1 MKNFSYIGLIII
13 LIVFGLLFIPKIVDR
28 VANNTQVE
36 SNRSVPAKP
45 LAYIKLNGEAKKVP
59 EFLMRNQD
67 SLLIG
72 NEDFR
77 GKVYL
82 AEFFFTRCPTIC
94 PIMNKNMKIL
104 DDRFG
109 DRQDFGIA
117 SFTIDP
123 DNDKPHVLKKY
134 AEDYGVKSQN
144 WHFLT
149 DKKSVVYELA
159 NSGFSIFAGIN
170 PAVAGGFEHQGRVY
184 VSFIIGVD
192 GRVIMVQPR
201 GPDKNLEKEA
211 RRIIENLP
219 QMIPGKQRGK
229 AVRVPYSIPI
239 TFKLQ

>member
-1 MKNFSYIGLIII
+1 MKKFSYIGLIIV

-36 SNRSVPAKP
+36 SNRTAPAKP
-45 LAYIKLNGEAKKVP
+45 LAYIKLNGKAKKVP
-59 EFLMRNQD
+59 QFLMRNQD

-77 GKVYL
+77 EKVYL
-82 AEFFFTRCPTIC
+82 VEFFFTRCPSIC

-149 DKKSVVYELA
+149 DNKTKVYQLA
-159 NSGFSIFAGIN
+159 NSGFSIFARIN
-170 PAVAGGFEHQGRVY
+170 PAVAGGFEHQGYFALIDKNGYIRSRVDRFDNPIVY
-184 VSFIIGVD
+184 YSGLDREDQEIQGVD
-192 GRVIMVQPR
+192 ML
-201 GPDKNLEKEA
+201 LEDVKRLLKE
-211 RRIIENLP
+211 
-219 QMIPGKQRGK
+219 
-229 AVRVPYSIPI
+229 
-239 TFKLQ
+239 

>member
-1 MKNFSYIGLIII
+1 MNKYRYSGLVIIV
-13 LIVFGLLFIPKIVDR
+13 IVFGVLFVPKIIDR
-28 VANNTQVE
+28 IANDTTVE
-36 SNRSVPAKP
+36 SNRSVAAKP

-59 EFLMRNQD
+59 EFLMLNQD

-72 NEDFR
+72 NEDFK

-94 PIMNKNMKIL
+94 PIMNKNMKVL

-109 DRQDFGIA
+109 DREDFGIA

-123 DNDKPHVLKKY
+123 ENDQPHVLKKY

-149 DKKSVVYELA
+149 DKKSTVYELA

-170 PAVAGGFEHQGRVY
+170 PAVAGGFEHQGYFALIDKQGYIRSRVDRFDNPIVY
-184 VSFIIGVD
+184 YSGLDRDDQQIQGVE
-192 GRVIMVQPR
+192 ML
-201 GPDKNLEKEA
+201 LEDIELLLKE
-211 RRIIENLP
+211 
-219 QMIPGKQRGK
+219 
-229 AVRVPYSIPI
+229 
-239 TFKLQ
+239 

>member
-1 MKNFSYIGLIII
+1 MKNINYIGLIII

-28 VANNTQVE
+28 VANNTQVD

-72 NEDFR
+72 NEDFK

-94 PIMNKNMKIL
+94 PVMNKNMKIL

-109 DRQDFGIA
+109 ERQDFGIA

-123 DNDKPHVLKKY
+123 DNDKPHVLKQY
-134 AEDYGVKSQN
+134 AENYSVKSQN

-149 DKKSVVYELA
+149 DKKSTVYELA
-159 NSGFSIFAGIN
+159 NSGFSIFADIN
-170 PAVAGGFEHQGRVY
+170 PAVAGGFEHQGYFALIDKNGYIRSRVDRFDNPIVY
-184 VSFIIGVD
+184 YSGLDSEDQEIQGVD
-192 GRVIMVQPR
+192 MLLEDVQR
-201 GPDKNLEKEA
+201 LLKE
-211 RRIIENLP
+211 
-219 QMIPGKQRGK
+219 
-229 AVRVPYSIPI
+229 
-239 TFKLQ
+239 

>member
-1 MKNFSYIGLIII
+1 MKNIKYIGLIIT

-28 VANNTQVE
+28 LVNNTQVE

-59 EFLMRNQD
+59 QFLMRNQD
-67 SLLIG
+67 SLLIS
-72 NEDFR
+72 NEDYK

-94 PIMNKNMKIL
+94 PIMNKNIKIL

-123 DNDKPHVLKKY
+123 DNDKPHVLKQY
-134 AEDYGVKSQN
+134 AENYGVKSQN

-149 DKKSVVYELA
+149 EKKSTVYELA

-170 PAVAGGFEHQGRVY
+170 PAVAGGFEHQGYFALIDKNGYIRSRVDRFDNPIVY
-184 VSFIIGVD
+184 YSGLDREDKKIQGVD
-192 GRVIMVQPR
+192 MLLEDVQR
-201 GPDKNLEKEA
+201 LLKE
-211 RRIIENLP
+211 
-219 QMIPGKQRGK
+219 
-229 AVRVPYSIPI
+229 
-239 TFKLQ
+239 

>member
-1 MKNFSYIGLIII
+1 MKNINYIGLIII

-28 VANNTQVE
+28 VANNTQVD

-45 LAYIKLNGEAKKVP
+45 LAYIKLNGETKKVP
-59 EFLMRNQD
+59 KFLMRNQD
-67 SLLIG
+67 SLLIS
-72 NEDFR
+72 NEDFK

-94 PIMNKNMKIL
+94 LIMNKNIKIL

-134 AEDYGVKSQN
+134 AENYSVKSQN

-149 DKKSVVYELA
+149 DKKSTVYELA

-170 PAVAGGFEHQGRVY
+170 PAVAGGFEHQGYFALIDKNGYIRSRVDRFDNPIVY
-184 VSFIIGVD
+184 YSGLDSEDQEIQGVD
-192 GRVIMVQPR
+192 MLFEDVQR
-201 GPDKNLEKEA
+201 LLKE
-211 RRIIENLP
+211 
-219 QMIPGKQRGK
+219 
-229 AVRVPYSIPI
+229 
-239 TFKLQ
+239 

>member
-1 MKNFSYIGLIII
+1 MNKYRYTGLVIII
-13 LIVFGLLFIPKIVDR
+13 IVFSILFVPKIIDR
-28 VANNTQVE
+28 IANDATIE
-36 SNRSVPAKP
+36 SNRSVAAKP

-59 EFLMRNQD
+59 DFLMLNQD

-72 NEDFR
+72 NEDFK

-109 DRQDFGIA
+109 DREDFGIA

-123 DNDKPHVLKKY
+123 ENDQPHVLKKY

-149 DKKSVVYELA
+149 DKKSTVYELA

-170 PAVAGGFEHQGRVY
+170 PAVAGGFEHQGYFALIDKQGYIRSRVDRFDNPIVY
-184 VSFIIGVD
+184 YSGLDREDQQIRGVD
-192 GRVIMVQPR
+192 ML
-201 GPDKNLEKEA
+201 LEDIELLLKE
-211 RRIIENLP
+211 
-219 QMIPGKQRGK
+219 
-229 AVRVPYSIPI
+229 
-239 TFKLQ
+239 

>member
-1 MKNFSYIGLIII
+1 MKNLSYIGLIII
-13 LIVFGLLFIPKIVDR
+13 LIVFGLLFIPKIADR
-28 VANNTQVE
+28 VMNNTQVE

-59 EFLMRNQD
+59 EFLMLNQD

-72 NEDFR
+72 NEDFK

-109 DRQDFGIA
+109 ARQDFGIA

-123 DNDKPHVLKKY
+123 ENDTPHVLKQY

-149 DKKSVVYELA
+149 ANKSTVYELA

-170 PAVAGGFEHQGRVY
+170 PAVAGGFEHQGYFALIDKNGYIRSRVDRFDNPIVY
-184 VSFIIGVD
+184 YSGLDREDQRIQGVD
-192 GRVIMVQPR
+192 ML
-201 GPDKNLEKEA
+201 LEDIELLLKE
-211 RRIIENLP
+211 
-219 QMIPGKQRGK
+219 
-229 AVRVPYSIPI
+229 
-239 TFKLQ
+239 

>member
-170 PAVAGGFEHQGRVY
+170 PAVAGGFEHQGYFALIDKNGYIRSRVDRFDNPIVY
-184 VSFIIGVD
+184 YSGLDREDKDVQGVD
-192 GRVIMVQPR
+192 ML
-201 GPDKNLEKEA
+201 LEDIERLLKE
-211 RRIIENLP
+211 
-219 QMIPGKQRGK
+219 
-229 AVRVPYSIPI
+229 
-239 TFKLQ
+239 

>member
-1 MKNFSYIGLIII
+1 MKNYRYVGLIII
-13 LIVFGLLFIPKIVDR
+13 LIVFGLLFIPKIIDR

-45 LAYIKLNGEAKKVP
+45 MAYIKLNGEAKKVP
-59 EFLMRNQD
+59 EFLMLNQD

-72 NEDFR
+72 NEDFS

-94 PIMNKNMKIL
+94 PIMNENMKVL
-104 DDRFG
+104 DARFG

-123 DNDKPHVLKKY
+123 DNDKPHVLKQY
-134 AEDYGVKSQN
+134 SEDYGIKSQN

-149 DKKSVVYELA
+149 DKKSRVYELA

-170 PAVAGGFEHQGRVY
+170 PAVAGGFEHQGYFALIDKNGYIRSRVDRFDNPIVY
-184 VSFIIGVD
+184 YSGLDLVDQDIQGVD
-192 GRVIMVQPR
+192 ML
-201 GPDKNLEKEA
+201 LEDVELLLKE
-211 RRIIENLP
+211 
-219 QMIPGKQRGK
+219 
-229 AVRVPYSIPI
+229 
-239 TFKLQ
+239 